1 MVSEWDAF
9 AGNVHLI
16 RTRKPSSPEGNHRR
30 GYQSL
35 FFPSAVEET
44 TRVLCQVAMGCH
56 GAITGCHGLSWA
68 AGCHRLMHGELN
80 CVCHLFVLDH
90 KNFQPSMAAFK
101 LRDCPRAN

>member
-56 GAITGCHGLSWA
+56 GAITGCHGLSQA
-68 AGCHRLMHGELN
+68 VMGCHRLSWAVMGCRLSQADAWGAELCLPSV
-80 CVCHLFVLDH
+80 CVGS
-90 KNFQPSMAAFK
+90 QK
-101 LRDCPRAN
+101 LPA